1 MTQTQLS
8 RHEVAQRGKKL
19 YSDNI
24 RAKVECPDDIGK
36 MVIIDVETGD
46 FEIDELGID
55 SARKLRERHP
65 EAHLFGLRIGYNVA
79 ESFGGVIERT
89 TAK

>member
-8 RHEVAQRGKKL
+8 REEVAQRGKRL

-24 RAKVECPDDIGK
+24 RAKVESPEDIGK

-55 SARKLRERHP
+55 SARRLRERHP

-89 TAK
+89 TTK

>member
-1 MTQTQLS
+1 MTHIELS

-19 YSDNI
+19 YRDNI
-24 RAKVECPDDIGK
+24 RAKVESPEDIGK

-46 FEIDELGID
+46 YEIDEIGID
-55 SARKLRERHP
+55 SARRLRERHP
-65 EAHLFGLRIGYNVA
+65 DAHLFGMRIGYNVA

-89 TAK
+89 TSK